1 MNYFKAYS
9 KHDILALTRLRK
21 FETKIGEA
29 IGFCD
34 RPDIEEAIKNSGAK
48 YVLFGISEDIGIRAN
63 YGNAGA
69 AGMWKAFLPAFL
81 NVQCND
87 FFDGKEV
94 LLAGWF
100 DFEAVLSVIEKNAA
114 GEQEKVGA
122 LRQAV
127 SVIDNE
133 VEHLVNIITR
143 NNKIPVAVGGGHN
156 NAYPM
161 IKGAAKGLYKAGTI
175 PLAQVSAVNLD
186 AHTDYRPSEG
196 RHSGNA
202 FRYADED
209 GFLDKY
215 FVLGAHE
222 NYLTQNIW
230 MDIVNDPFIDMIS
243 FEDIFVRGK
252 CSFQNAVQSAADFV
266 AGSHCGIELDADAI
280 GGTLSSAYTP
290 CGILPVHA
298 RQYVSI
304 ISELTDVA
312 YLHITE
318 AAVKL
323 NDGREDPSVAKLIAY
338 LVTDF
343 VKSVNQKQ

>member
-1 MNYFKAYS
+1 MNHFKPYS
-9 KHDILALTRLRK
+9 KHDILSRTRLRK
-21 FETKIGEA
+21 FETKVGEA
-29 IGFCD
+29 IRFCEEA
-34 RPDIEEAIKNSGAK
+34 DIETSIQNSDAQ

-63 YGNAGA
+63 YGIGGA
-69 AGMWKAFLPAFL
+69 AGLWNAFLPSFL

-87 FFDGKEV
+87 FFEGREV

-100 DFEAVLSVIEKNAA
+100 DFEPMWDIISKNAA
-114 GEQEKVGA
+114 DNDEQIAA

-127 SVIDNE
+127 NVIDTE
-133 VEHLVNIITR
+133 VEHLVNIIAR
-143 NNKIPVAVGGGHN
+143 NKKIPIAVGGGHN
-156 NAYPM
+156 NAYPL
-161 IKGAAKGLYKAGTI
+161 IKGAAKGLHKAGLI

-186 AHTDYRPSEG
+186 AHTDFRPSEG

-215 FVLGAHE
+215 FIIGAHE
-222 NYLTQNIW
+222 NYLPQNIW
-230 MDIVNDPFIDMIS
+230 MDIVNDPFVDMIS

-252 CSFQNAVQSAADFV
+252 CSFQNAIQSAASFV
-266 AGSHCGIELDADAI
+266 AGNFCGIELDADAI

-298 RQYVSI
+298 RQYISI
-304 ISELTDVA
+304 MAEKTDVA

-318 AAVKL
+318 AAVAL

-343 VKSVNQKQ
+343 IKSVNLK